1 MEASHG
7 EVLRVGQLEI
17 RPDEFLALC
26 DGRPLELA
34 PREFGLLTELARRSG
49 RIVSREE
56 LFGAVWQRPFRP
68 DDRSVDVYV
77 RKLRAKL
84 ARARPEVNFIHTHF
98 GFGYRLEAEES
109 SGLSQLLH
117 NRVTTA

>member
-1 MEASHG
+1 M
-7 EVLRVGQLEI
+7 RVGQLEI
-17 RPDEFLALC
+17 RPAEYIALC

-34 PREFGLLTELARRSG
+34 PREFALLTELARRAG

-56 LFGAVWQRPFRP
+56 LFDAVWQRPFRP

-84 ARARPEVNFIHTHF
+84 ARVRPEVDFIHTHF

-109 SGLSQLLH
+109 SALSQLLH
-117 NRVTTA
+117 NKVTTA

>member
-1 MEASHG
+1 MNASHR
-7 EVLRVGQLEI
+7 ESLHVGQLEI
-17 RPDEFLALC
+17 RPGEYLALC
-26 DGRPLELA
+26 DGKPLDLA
-34 PREFGLLTELARRSG
+34 PREFALLTELARRSG

-56 LFGAVWQRPFRP
+56 LFDAVWQRPFRP

-84 ARARPEVNFIHTHF
+84 ARVRPEVNFIHTHF

-109 SGLSQLLH
+109 SALSQPFH

>member
-1 MEASHG
+1 MEEAHDNT
-7 EVLRVGQLEI
+7 LRVGELEI
-17 RPDEFLALC
+17 RPDQYLALC
-26 DGRPLELA
+26 DGRPLDLA
-34 PREFGLLTELARRSG
+34 PRELALLTELARRSG

-56 LFGAVWQRPFRP
+56 LYVAVWNRPYRR

-84 ARARPEVNFIHTHF
+84 ARVKPEVNFIHTHF
-98 GFGYRLEAEES
+98 GFGYRLEAES
-109 SGLSQLLH
+109 PPGLSQFLH

>member
-1 MEASHG
+1 MEAPH
-7 EVLRVGQLEI
+7 ERPLRVGQLEI
-17 RPDEFLALC
+17 RPRDYVALC

-34 PREFGLLTELARRSG
+34 PRELALLTELARRQG

-56 LFGAVWQRPFRP
+56 LFDAVWQRPFRP

-84 ARARPEVNFIHTHF
+84 ARARPEVEFIHTHF
-98 GFGYRLEAEES
+98 GFGYRLEAEPS

-117 NRVTTA
+117 NKVTTA

>member
-1 MEASHG
+1 
-7 EVLRVGQLEI
+7 VFRVGELEI
-17 RPDEFLALC
+17 RPGEYRALC
-26 DGRPLELA
+26 AGRPIDLA
-34 PREFGLLTELARRSG
+34 PRELALLTELARRSG

-56 LFGAVWQRPFRP
+56 LYAAAWERPFRP

-84 ARARPEVNFIHTHF
+84 ARVRPETEFIHTHF
-98 GFGYRLEAEES
+98 GFGYRLESEPS

-117 NRVTTA
+117 NKVTTG

>member
-1 MEASHG
+1 MVAPHE
-7 EVLRVGQLEI
+7 EPLRVGQLEI
-17 RPDEFLALC
+17 RPREYLALC

-34 PREFGLLTELARRSG
+34 PRELAVLTELARRSP

-56 LFGAVWQRPFRP
+56 LFDAVWQRPFRR

-84 ARARPEVNFIHTHF
+84 ARARPEVEFIHTHF
-98 GFGYRLEAEES
+98 GFGYRLEAEPS
-109 SGLSQLLH
+109 SDLSRLLH
-117 NRVTTA
+117 NKVTTA

>member
-1 MEASHG
+1 MEAPHESP
-7 EVLRVGQLEI
+7 LRVGQLEI
-17 RPDEFLALC
+17 RPDEYVALC
-26 DGRPLELA
+26 DGRPLDLA
-34 PREFGLLTELARRSG
+34 PRELALLTELARRSG

-56 LFGAVWQRPFRP
+56 LFDAVWKRPFRP

-84 ARARPEVNFIHTHF
+84 ARVNPETNFIHTHF
-98 GFGYRLEAEES
+98 GFGYRLEAEPS

-117 NRVTTA
+117 NNVTTA

>member
-1 MEASHG
+1 MEAPHESP
-7 EVLRVGQLEI
+7 LRVGQLEI
-17 RPDEFLALC
+17 RPDEYVALC

-34 PREFGLLTELARRSG
+34 PRELALLTELARRRG

-56 LFGAVWQRPFRP
+56 LFDAVWQRPFRA

-84 ARARPEVNFIHTHF
+84 ARVRPEVEFIHTHF
-98 GFGYRLEAEES
+98 GFGYRLEAES
-109 SGLSQLLH
+109 SSELSQLLH
-117 NRVTTA
+117 NKVTTA